1 MAQVRGSASV
11 TAMLLVLCILL
22 HYKIA
27 VAAKYTVGDDAGW
40 HFNIQSW
47 PTGKKF
53 LANDTLVFN
62 YSTGSHSVVVVDE
75 NGFTTCTASGQI
87 FTSGKDEIK
96 LKKGMNYFICGVGRH
111 CADHG
116 MKMAIS
122 AA

>member
-53 LANDTLVFN
+53 LANDTLGKVLHM
-62 YSTGSHSVVVVDE
+62 YLKLTY
-75 NGFTTCTASGQI
+75 TQTCFQYI
-87 FTSGKDEIK
+87 FV
-96 LKKGMNYFICGVGRH
+96 KKKRACFH
-111 CADHG
+111 LSQ
-116 MKMAIS
+116 AIQFLLLILDFFYW
-122 AA
+122 